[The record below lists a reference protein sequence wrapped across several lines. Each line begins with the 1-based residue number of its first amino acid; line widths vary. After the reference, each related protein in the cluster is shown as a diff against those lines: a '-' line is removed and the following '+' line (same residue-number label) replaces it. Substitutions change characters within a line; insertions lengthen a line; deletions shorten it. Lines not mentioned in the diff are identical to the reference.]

1 MTLRVFTPYCNPIG
15 WSSRLKNHRRFE
27 DAIFATSG
35 VALTT
40 IELTYGDRPFD
51 LPPREGIT
59 RLRYRSGDVLWHK
72 ENLIALAER
81 QTSYEYAAY
90 VDGDILFLDPE
101 WAVKTVRTLQ
111 VLPVAQITSWLINM
125 GPPPHEEGTRTAPSF
140 MSVYLGDYET
150 HRTEWFNNGSPAAT
164 SRHGYPGGCWA
175 WRKQAYHDMGG
186 MLDRCILG
194 SADYHM
200 AFGLVDLPADPV
212 LTNGDYTKA
221 YQDYIE
227 AWRKQAFSAIRG
239 HVGLVPG
246 TAMHLW
252 HGRTEDR
259 GYETRPKILV
269 RNKYDPRLDVRVRD
283 DGLLELTDSKPMLR
297 RDLLTYFAS
306 RHEDSVDTPRDGPS
320 ARVSPTRAGVFHVHN
335 PARACGGSA
344 APAATPAPRPAWRST
359 GVDMSGLGITPFT
372 ALGQPRTIGAAGPE
386 FPTPPRVL

>member
-15 WSSRLKNHRRFE
+15 WGSRLKNHRRFE
-27 DAIFATSG
+27 DAIFATPG

-40 IELTYGDRPFD
+40 IELTYGDRPFE

-101 WAVKTVRTLQ
+101 WAVKAVRTLQ

-150 HRTEWFNNGSPAAT
+150 HRTAWFNNGSPAAT

-200 AFGLVDLPADPV
+200 AFGLVDLPTDPV

-297 RDLLTYFAS
+297 RDLMTYFAS
-306 RHEDSVDTPRDGPS
+306 RHEDSVDTPETDRRRGCHLHAQASS
-320 ARVSPTRAGVFHVHN
+320 ALV
-335 PARACGGSA
+335 
-344 APAATPAPRPAWRST
+344 
-359 GVDMSGLGITPFT
+359 
-372 ALGQPRTIGAAGPE
+372 
-386 FPTPPRVL
+386 TPPGRAVDPPRRRQRLRHGPRGVQPAST